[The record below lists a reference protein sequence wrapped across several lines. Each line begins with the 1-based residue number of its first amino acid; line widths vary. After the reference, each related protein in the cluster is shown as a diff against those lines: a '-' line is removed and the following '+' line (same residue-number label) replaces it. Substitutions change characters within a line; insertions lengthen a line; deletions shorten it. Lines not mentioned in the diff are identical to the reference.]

1 MLINFQMYSYSIVCL
16 SIIFALFVDRCS
28 AKVIN
33 FEYYPSFNNE
43 RPKRETIENFMTKKI
58 QQPQQQNE
66 GSHAMSADELNSEVH
81 YLYRVQQKKSQR
93 SHDLNVDGT
102 PAAAAEDDNN
112 KRRIQRRSISNAVI
126 ETARCE
132 HIELL
137 DCEDYEN
144 DEMTCMVTA
153 TGMPC
158 CICTGK
164 LKSLKLMR
172 KKKWSIW

>member
-1 MLINFQMYSYSIVCL
+1 MLINFHMYFFFIVCL
-16 SIIFALFVDRCS
+16 SILTLFVDKCS
-28 AKVIN
+28 GKVIN
-33 FEYYPSFNNE
+33 FEYYPRFNNE
-43 RPKRETIENFMTKKI
+43 RLKRETIEQFMTKKI
-58 QQPQQQNE
+58 QQQQQNE
-66 GSHAMSADELNSEVH
+66 ANNAMSADELNSEVH

-93 SHDLNVDGT
+93 SHDLNGDST
-102 PAAAAEDDNN
+102 AAAATTTADDS
-112 KRRIQRRSISNAVI
+112 KRRVQRRSISNAVI

>member
-1 MLINFQMYSYSIVCL
+1 MLLRWSYIL
-16 SIIFALFVDRCS
+16 SYLIYLLNIQLVAFVDKCS
-28 AKVIN
+28 ARVLN
-33 FEYYPSFNNE
+33 FDSYPRSNNE
-43 RPKRETIENFMTKKI
+43 RSKRETTLEDFIR
-58 QQPQQQNE
+58 QQLDATNLPTE
-66 GSHAMSADELNSEVH
+66 TTSALGARELGSSEIH
-81 YLYRVQQKKSQR
+81 YLYRVQKRPSK
-93 SHDLNVDGT
+93 DG
-102 PAAAAEDDNN
+102 
-112 KRRIQRRSISNAVI
+112 RHRVQRRSISNAVI

-137 DCEDYEN
+137 DCDDYDN

-164 LKSLKLMR
+164 LKSLKLNR